1 MEREKEKDCVA
12 AGEER
17 GGEQRETRNEGR
29 KKKIE
34 NARGGRKGVRRVG
47 CCERS
52 KRTELCADESGRT
65 AYHHYRSLP
74 PSMFLRF
81 SVSVTGPASQ
91 RSLSPSGHRAV
102 PLSLSLS
109 HTHIY
114 TLTLSL
120 SLSLSP
126 CPWRFSRESGRG
138 AASRAREMPV
148 IRRDFNYAHYESF
161 SPRETR
167 GTVLDARSSALRD
180 KGGPASRRSAP
191 RVRSDALFYEHDRPL
206 PLLLYSRHAVT
217 LACTTSAATI
227 AVPLFSHLF
236 SLIVPYFFVVIG
248 IIGGRS
254 FYITYHRYYQLSPR
268 DRFYFF
274 LLSLRLAINETF
286 RRAKLGNFRRVH
298 FEDTMIRVR
307 ERWYRVAI
315 NAPSMSIR
323 FLRRSFFSVSLG
335 NRRTE
340 ASEAISLE

>member
-1 MEREKEKDCVA
+1 MLREKQENRVVC
-12 AGEER
+12 R
-17 GGEQRETRNEGR
+17 REWTDG
-29 KKKIE
+29 IPP
-34 NARGGRKGVRRVG
+34 
-47 CCERS
+47 
-52 KRTELCADESGRT
+52 
-65 AYHHYRSLP
+65 LP
-74 PSMFLRF
+74 LLTPLDVSPFLRLCHGARF
-81 SVSVTGPASQ
+81 PEVAVSVWPPRGPS
-91 RSLSPSGHRAV
+91 
-102 PLSLSLS
+102 LSLSLS

-161 SPRETR
+161 SPRKTR

-268 DRFYFF
+268 DRSYFF

>member
-1 MEREKEKDCVA
+1 M
-12 AGEER
+12 
-17 GGEQRETRNEGR
+17 QTRVDGR
-29 KKKIE
+29 H
-34 NARGGRKGVRRVG
+34 
-47 CCERS
+47 
-52 KRTELCADESGRT
+52 TTTT
-65 AYHHYRSLP
+65 APYP
-74 PSMFLRF
+74 PRCF
-81 SVSVTGPASQ
+81 SVSP
-91 RSLSPSGHRAV
+91 SLSRG
-102 PLSLSLS
+102 PLPRGRCLRLATARSLSLS
-109 HTHIY
+109 HTHIH

-298 FEDTMIRVR
+298 FEDTMIRVVNGGTASR
-307 ERWYRVAI
+307 LTRLLC
-315 NAPSMSIR
+315 R
-323 FLRRSFFSVSLG
+323 FVSFADHFSPFPWVIEGQRRARLS
-335 NRRTE
+335 
-340 ASEAISLE
+340 A